1 MSVEL
6 TMMAWTPQGTLG
18 LEGTP
23 PKAQPEMGAAIELK
37 KWEVTV
43 MISCT
48 YEKKQRVSEDY
59 IKNCEDCV
67 NNANCQDKK

>member
-1 MSVEL
+1 
-6 TMMAWTPQGTLG
+6 
-18 LEGTP
+18 
-23 PKAQPEMGAAIELK
+23 MGAAIELK

-43 MISCT
+43 MISYT